1 MRDAL
6 EREMPEDARWS
17 RPQGGYFTWLDFPP
31 GTETSDVLA
40 RGEEQGVT
48 FVAGCDFFPPG
59 RGGESSA
66 RLAFSYVSP
75 DEISVGVARLA
86 ALLRELRSSPVAV

>member
-1 MRDAL
+1 M
-6 EREMPEDARWS
+6 
-17 RPQGGYFTWLDFPP
+17 
-31 GTETSDVLA
+31 LA

-48 FVAGCDFFPPG
+48 FVAGRDFFPPG

-75 DEISVGVARLA
+75 DEISAGVARLA

>member
-1 MRDAL
+1 MNKY
-6 EREMPEDARWS
+6 W
-17 RPQGGYFTWLDFPP
+17 GNG
-31 GTETSDVLA
+31 
-40 RGEEQGVT
+40 
-48 FVAGCDFFPPG
+48 FFPPG

-75 DEISVGVARLA
+75 DEISAGVARLA

>member
-1 MRDAL
+1 
-6 EREMPEDARWS
+6 MPEGSSWS
-17 RPQGGYFTWLDFPP
+17 RPEGGYFTWLDFPP
-31 GTETSDVLA
+31 GTETADVLA
-40 RGEEQGVT
+40 RGEEHGVT
-48 FVAGCDFFPPG
+48 FVAGRDFFPPG

-75 DEISVGVARLA
+75 DEISAGVARLA